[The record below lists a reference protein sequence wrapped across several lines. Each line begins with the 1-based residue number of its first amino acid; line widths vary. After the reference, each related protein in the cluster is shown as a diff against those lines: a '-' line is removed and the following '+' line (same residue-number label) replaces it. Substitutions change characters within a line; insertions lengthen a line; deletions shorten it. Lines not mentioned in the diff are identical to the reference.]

1 MIDIG
6 IIGAGGIS
14 ETHAR
19 AAEGIAGARIAA
31 VWGQNRDKA
40 RRLGERYGAIVYDDL
55 PGLLAHDKLDLV
67 LIGSPS
73 GLHAEHGIAAA
84 RRGLHVLVEKPIDIS
99 TARADD
105 LIRACEQASVRLGVF
120 FQDRM
125 QPDLCELKRFIAA
138 GGLGRLIL
146 VSAKVKWFRPP
157 EYYSASRWRG
167 TRELDGGG
175 ALINQGIHTVDL
187 LLWLIGDARRVSART
202 TTSLHDIAVEDTCV
216 AWLEFACGALAT
228 LEAATSAY
236 PGYARRVEVTGTEGT
251 IIVEHDRVIA
261 VDLRVPVEHS
271 FGAAEAGDRN
281 TSATSAVVSDAAPH
295 RRVLEDFLRAMRDG
309 DAPACDGREGRRSIR
324 VVEAIYES
332 AHRDGSPVEIIN

>member
-19 AAEGIAGARIAA
+19 AAEAIAGARVAA

-40 RRLGERYGAIVYDDL
+40 RRLGGRHGAIVYDDL

-84 RRGLHVLVEKPIDIS
+84 ERGLHVLVEKPIDIS
-99 TARADD
+99 TSRADD
-105 LIRACEQASVRLGVF
+105 LIRACERAGVRLGVF

-125 QPDLCELKRFIAA
+125 QPDLRELKRFVAA
-138 GGLGRLIL
+138 GKLGRLIL
-146 VSAKVKWFRPP
+146 ASAKIKWFRAP
-157 EYYSASRWRG
+157 EYYLASRWRG
-167 TRELDGGG
+167 TPGLDGGG

-187 LLWLIGDARRVSART
+187 LLWLLGDARRVSART
-202 TTSLHDIAVEDTCV
+202 ATSLHDIEVEDTCV
-216 AWLEFACGALAT
+216 AWLEFASGALAT

-236 PGYARRVEVTGTEGT
+236 PGYARRVELTGTEGT
-251 IIVEHDRVIA
+251 IVVEYDRVIA
-261 VDLRVPVEHS
+261 VDLRAPIEHS
-271 FGAAEAGDRN
+271 FGAGAGDRN
-281 TSATSAVVSDAAPH
+281 ASATSATVSDAAPH
-295 RRVLEDFLRAMRDG
+295 RRVLEDFLRVIRDG
-309 DAPACDGREGRRSIR
+309 DSPACDGREGRRSIG

-332 AHRDGSPVEIIN
+332 ARDDGSPVAIIG